1 MSAYF
6 NAPLRVPSG
15 ATLDVIGTALLK
27 GTSNV
32 TGTLDVMSTA
42 NFNLYG
48 VGSNALTLKT
58 AADGS
63 SFTLTLPSGVG
74 SANQVLTTDGSTGA
88 LSWTTVSASGTVYSN
103 AIAESNEGNILF
115 STLAGSANIAV
126 DSANTIVFTSGT
138 ANVTVSESAVN
149 IYQSTDSGNSATGAL
164 AVVGGAGIGGNVN
177 VGLSANIGLNLDVVG
192 NVNIISTEGS
202 ISGNTGALVVAG
214 GAGFGG
220 NVYVNGETY
229 AQGNVIVGG
238 GVGISGNIY
247 VTSETYAQGNVIVLS
262 AKDASNLYT
271 GALIVGGGAG
281 IAGNLYAT
289 TLNSVAN
296 VVVGAELFVTGNGI
310 FDGRFIQSVDE
321 ISTESSNAAAA
332 TNIWT
337 SGYKSVKHLA
347 PTTLNDTYYE
357 ALGGDISSGQMLHL
371 FYTPGLTNNSRV
383 DFGASGVYTGG
394 GASQYLTFTNAGQ
407 SATMIYLQS
416 TAGNGW
422 RIINSGAQVS

>member
-15 ATLDVIGTALLK
+15 ATLDVVGSVLLK
-27 GTSNV
+27 GLT
-32 TGTLDVMSTA
+32 DVSGSLEVQSAA
-42 NFNLYG
+42 NFVLYG
-48 VGSNALTLKT
+48 VGANTTTLKT
-58 AADGS
+58 AADS
-63 SFTLTLPSGVG
+63 ASYTLTLPANVG
-74 SANQVLTTDGSTGA
+74 SANQVLTTDGSTGE
-88 LSWTTVSASGTVYSN
+88 LTWTTPSAPVGSVYSN
-103 AIAESNEGNILF
+103 AVAVSSDGDIIFA
-115 STLAGSANIAV
+115 TLAGAANVSV
-126 DSANTIVFTSGT
+126 DSANSIVF
-138 ANVTVSESAVN
+138 N
-149 IYQSTDSGNSATGAL
+149 
-164 AVVGGAGIGGNVN
+164 AG
-177 VGLSANIGLNLDVVG
+177 
-192 NVNIISTEGS
+192 
-202 ISGNTGALVVAG
+202 
-214 GAGFGG
+214 
-220 NVYVNGETY
+220 
-229 AQGNVIVGG
+229 
-238 GVGISGNIY
+238 
-247 VTSETYAQGNVIVLS
+247 
-262 AKDASNLYT
+262 ASNLTITQSNVHIFHTEESYGSNS
-271 GALIVGGGAG
+271 GALIVDGGLGVAGNVYSGGNVGALIDLYVGSNGYIYGTADSADVTSGALTVAGGAG

-321 ISTESSNAAAA
+321 ITTESGNPVAA

-357 ALGGDISSGQMLHL
+357 ATGGDINSGQMLHL

-383 DFGASGVYTGG
+383 DFGSSGVYTGG

>member
-15 ATLDVIGTALLK
+15 ATLDVIGTTLLK

-42 NFNLYG
+42 NFNIYG
-48 VGSNALTLKT
+48 VGSNALTLKS

-63 SFTLTLPSGVG
+63 SFTLTLPSSVG
-74 SANQVLTTDGSTGA
+74 AANQVLTTDGSTGA
-88 LSWTTVSASGTVYSN
+88 LSWTTPSASGTVYSN

-115 STLAGSANIAV
+115 STLAGSANISV
-126 DSANTIVFTSGT
+126 DTANTIVFNAGT
-138 ANVTVSESAVN
+138 ANVTVSQSAVN
-149 IYQSTDSGNSATGAL
+149 VYQSTDSTDTATGAL
-164 AVVGGAGIGGNVN
+164 IIAGGAGIGGNVN
-177 VGLSANIGLNLDVVG
+177 VGLSANVGLNLDVVG
-192 NVNIISTEGS
+192 NVNILSTEGTTYP
-202 ISGNTGALVVAG
+202 NTGALIVSG

-220 NVYVNGETY
+220 NIHVGGESYV
-229 AQGNVIVGG
+229 QGNLIVFS
-238 GVGISGNIY
+238 GVDS
-247 VTSETYAQGNVIVLS
+247 SDQF
-262 AKDASNLYT
+262 T

-281 IAGNLYAT
+281 FAGNLYADT
-289 TLNSVAN
+289 INSVSN
-296 VVVGAELFVTGNGI
+296 VVVGSELFVTGNGI

-321 ISTESSNAAAA
+321 ITTESSNAAAA

-337 SGYKSVKHLA
+337 GGYKTVKHLV

-357 ALGGDISSGQMLHL
+357 ALGGDIVNGQMLHL
-371 FYTPGLTNNSRV
+371 FYTSNITNNSRV

-394 GASQYLTFTNAGQ
+394 GAAQYLTFTNVGQ
-407 SATMIYLQS
+407 SATLIYLQS
-416 TAGNGW
+416 TLGNGW

>member
-48 VGSNALTLKT
+48 VGSNALSLKT

-115 STLAGSANIAV
+115 STLAGSANVSV
-126 DSANTIVFTSGT
+126 DSANSIVF
-138 ANVTVSESAVN
+138 NVGSSNLTITQSNVHIFHTEES
-149 IYQSTDSGNSATGAL
+149 YGSNSGAL
-164 AVVGGAGIGGNVN
+164 IVDGGLGVAGNVYTGGNV
-177 VGLSANIGLNLDVVG
+177 
-192 NVNIISTEGS
+192 
-202 ISGNTGALVVAG
+202 
-214 GAGFGG
+214 
-220 NVYVNGETY
+220 
-229 AQGNVIVGG
+229 
-238 GVGISGNIY
+238 
-247 VTSETYAQGNVIVLS
+247 
-262 AKDASNLYT
+262 
-271 GALIVGGGAG
+271 GALIDLYVGSNGYIYGTADSADVTSGALTVGGGAG

-321 ISTESSNAAAA
+321 ITTESGNPVAA

-357 ALGGDISSGQMLHL
+357 ALGGDIISGQMLHL
-371 FYTPGLTNNSRV
+371 FYTSNITNNSRV

-394 GASQYLTFTNAGQ
+394 GAAQYLTFTNAGQ

>member
-48 VGSNALTLKT
+48 IGSNALTLKS

-63 SFTLTLPSGVG
+63 SFTLTLPSNVG

-88 LSWTTVSASGTVYSN
+88 LTWTTPSVAGPTYSN
-103 AIAESNEGNILF
+103 AIAVSSEGDITF
-115 STLAGSANIAV
+115 ATLSGAANIAV
-126 DSANTIVFTSGT
+126 DSANTIVFNAGT

-149 IYQSTDSGNSATGAL
+149 IFQSTDSTDTATGAL
-164 AVVGGAGIGGNVN
+164 TVAGGVGIGGNVN
-177 VGLSANIGLNLDVVG
+177 VGLSANVGLNLDVVG
-192 NVNIISTEGS
+192 NVNILSTEGTT
-202 ISGNTGALVVAG
+202 SGTTGALIVSG

-220 NVYVNGETY
+220 NVYVTGETY
-229 AQGNVIVGG
+229 SEGNVI
-238 GVGISGNIY
+238 ILSGTDSTDI
-247 VTSETYAQGNVIVLS
+247 TS
-262 AKDASNLYT
+262 
-271 GALIVGGGAG
+271 GALLVGGGAG

-289 TLNSVAN
+289 TINSVSN
-296 VVVGAELFVTGNGI
+296 VVVGSELFVTGNGI

-321 ISTESSNAAAA
+321 ITTESSNPAAA

-337 SGYKSVKHLA
+337 GGYKTVKHLV

-357 ALGGDISSGQMLHL
+357 ALGGDIVNGQMLHL
-371 FYTPGLTNNSRV
+371 FYTSNITNNSRV

-394 GASQYLTFTNAGQ
+394 GAAQYLTFTNVGQ
-407 SATMIYLQS
+407 SATLIYLQS
-416 TAGNGW
+416 TLGNGW